1 MPITASTCRS
11 MFTKSSSPSRM
22 TAVRPFSSGAGG
34 DPPWSVSQN
43 RLSRWLREPSAMTTS
58 SSWVSSSRPCAAP
71 VACSTRPNAAR
82 MPPAF
87 ACVSA
92 TSYDATESRT
102 SVAPAV
108 TFSSPDGLTSAVR
121 MTIGESAV
129 ARPDGSRPSS
139 ASAAP

>member
-11 MFTKSSSPSRM
+11 MFTKSSSPSTM
-22 TAVRPFSSGAGG
+22 TAVLPLSSGAGTV
-34 DPPWSVSQN
+34 PAWSVSQN
-43 RLSRWLREPSAMTTS
+43 LLSRWLREPSAITTS
-58 SSWVSSSRPCAAP
+58 SSWVRSSMPSDAA
-71 VACSTRPNAAR
+71 AGSTSPNADR

-92 TSYDATESRT
+92 TSCSATESRT

-108 TFSSPDGLTSAVR
+108 TRSSPDGLTSAVR
-121 MTIGESAV
+121 MTMGESAV
-129 ARPDGSRPSS
+129 ARPSVSRPSS